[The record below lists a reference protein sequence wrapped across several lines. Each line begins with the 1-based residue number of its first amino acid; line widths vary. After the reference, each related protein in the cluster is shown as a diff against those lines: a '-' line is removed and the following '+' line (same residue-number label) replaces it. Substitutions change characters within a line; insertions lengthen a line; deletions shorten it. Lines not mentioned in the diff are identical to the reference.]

1 MGVAFACNCVR
12 HAMGSD
18 TSGTLDLERLDIGSC
33 GSERVLMATL
43 GVGCGVIVLKS
54 PHVTFCTL
62 GDGCESW
69 CDGAI
74 GRTGVAG
81 RGEASN
87 GCTCPC
93 NCRECRTFAGD
104 IVLGAGTAGPTRS
117 CTGLFACH
125 REQMSRKLLITF
137 NCASQRAVG
146 TSTNAPVS
154 NCRPC
159 SMRSAG
165 VILGRV
171 SWSWR
176 YSTVSEIVIAN
187 VCQGITLSH
196 Q

>member
-1 MGVAFACNCVR
+1 
-12 HAMGSD
+12 MGSD

-62 GDGCESW
+62 GDGCKSW

-81 RGEASN
+81 RGEASS

-104 IVLGAGTAGPTRS
+104 MFWALA
-117 CTGLFACH
+117 
-125 REQMSRKLLITF
+125 
-137 NCASQRAVG
+137 QRALPDPAQGYLLAIV
-146 TSTNAPVS
+146 NRCRA
-154 NCRPC
+154 NC
-159 SMRSAG
+159 
-165 VILGRV
+165 
-171 SWSWR
+171 
-176 YSTVSEIVIAN
+176 
-187 VCQGITLSH
+187 
-196 Q
+196 